1 MRLLGFPVCSH
12 LSPFLQSLPLQKSIK
27 MTESQWP
34 LQIPSRSR
42 VLCTGA
48 SRHQL
53 MLKHSQCTLGD
64 WARSHASSFRSV
76 IAVKIQSLQQSV
88 MSCLSSH
95 WSCSVLLGF
104 SVCFFFWLNS
114 PLSPSVFQGHSHLAV
129 ITAHTVYSTIL
140 DIGQHNSSGFP
151 GVSDGKESVC
161 NAGDLCSIPGSGR
174 SPGGGHGNPLQ
185 YFCLEN
191 HLDRAAWRATGP

>member
-34 LQIPSRSR
+34 LQIPSCSR
-42 VLCTGA
+42 VLCTRA

-104 SVCFFFWLNS
+104 SVCFFFLVELATQSLSISRAQSLSCNNCSYCLLNH
-114 PLSPSVFQGHSHLAV
+114 FR
-129 ITAHTVYSTIL
+129 Y
-140 DIGQHNSSGFP
+140 
-151 GVSDGKESVC
+151 
-161 NAGDLCSIPGSGR
+161 R
-174 SPGGGHGNPLQ
+174 S
-185 YFCLEN
+185 
-191 HLDRAAWRATGP
+191 A

>member
-1 MRLLGFPVCSH
+1 
-12 LSPFLQSLPLQKSIK
+12 

-64 WARSHASSFRSV
+64 WARSHAWSFRSV
-76 IAVKIQSLQQSV
+76 VAVKIQSLQQSV

-104 SVCFFFWLNS
+104 SVCLFVCLFFWLNS

-140 DIGQHNSSGFP
+140 YIGQHNSSGFP
-151 GVSDGKESVC
+151 GGSDGKESVC